1 MRNARSAAAFPASL
15 FSLTIALTLLIVPAG
30 ADVVNGTYTGSSK
43 TNVKYLDPA
52 TFAVVATGSY
62 SRKVTVNI
70 TPPRQSGSVTESNPF
85 SLTLAPFA
93 RGDTLTPGQVFA
105 ASARIFAVSGGNI
118 LLQYWDLDN
127 TTGGFVGAL
136 TNNHVSDG
144 AAKERVIALLGG
156 PGGTPRKFL
165 MHDASIGTALQC
177 KMTATATGRQLA
189 VKLTGYAFVP
199 GEAIIRF
206 TTKIDARRP

>member
-1 MRNARSAAAFPASL
+1 MRNVRSAAAFPACL
-15 FSLTIALTLLIVPAG
+15 FSLAAAFMFPIVPVR

-43 TNVKYLDPA
+43 TNVRYLDPA
-52 TFAVVATGSY
+52 TLAVVATGSY

-70 TPPRQSGSVTESNPF
+70 TPPRQNGSVTEANPF

-93 RGDTLTPGQVFA
+93 RGDSLTPGQVFA
-105 ASARIFAVSGGNI
+105 ASARIFVVSGGSI
-118 LLQYWDLDN
+118 LLQYWDLNN
-127 TTGGFVGAL
+127 TVDGFVGAL
-136 TNNHVSDG
+136 IDNHVGDG

-156 PGGTPRKFL
+156 PGGTPTKFL

-177 KMTATATGRQLA
+177 KVTATATGRQLA

-199 GEAIIRF
+199 GQAIIRF